1 MRRVK
6 LSNQGSARTRA
17 HGCRDG
23 VCVFRGHCSEDF
35 ISLSSSSI
43 SEVLSALI
51 SLYLLKHCQG
61 RRGEPAREG
70 EIAWVL
76 PHHPRNIDCL
86 IAAALELLIN
96 TTGVMEAE
104 KRSDAEG
111 RGERG
116 MKKERRSRGGLQWCM
131 STGGFFFLHRAST
144 LNVHLSS
151 SEFVKGPES
160 KIRRHLMAT
169 KHNTGK
175 FINNLCAFL
184 IFFAAELELTS
195 SMTSCQ
201 GSWSLI
207 HVQRYI

>member
-6 LSNQGSARTRA
+6 LSNQGSARTRT

-23 VCVFRGHCSEDF
+23 VCVFRGHRSEDF

-70 EIAWVL
+70 AIARVL

-86 IAAALELLIN
+86 ITAALEPLIN

-104 KRSDAEG
+104 ERREAEG

-116 MKKERRSRGGLQWCM
+116 MKKKRRSGRGLQC
-131 STGGFFFLHRAST
+131 FFFV
-144 LNVHLSS
+144 NVGWFFIEQQHSMFLSPAVRS
-151 SEFVKGPES
+151 MSLLKGRWA
-160 KIRRHLMAT
+160 K
-169 KHNTGK
+169 
-175 FINNLCAFL
+175 
-184 IFFAAELELTS
+184 
-195 SMTSCQ
+195 
-201 GSWSLI
+201 
-207 HVQRYI
+207 